1 MPFFTVSR
9 FTVSHRLLLVMG
21 IVLLLISTHPA
32 FATQVTSAG
41 ADSLPFDTYLT
52 KIRTSVSGPFAF
64 AAAIIGLVGAGAALI
79 FGGEMNGFLRSLI
92 FAVLVV
98 SFIVTADSMLTAIT
112 GKGAEIASLS
122 HNLIDLIPMRW
133 V

>member
-9 FTVSHRLLLVMG
+9 FTISHRLLLVMG

-32 FATQVTSAG
+32 FATDTTVG
-41 ADSLPFDTYLT
+41 GGLPFDTWLK
-52 KIRTSVSGPFAF
+52 KIQDSVSGPFAF

-79 FGGEMNGFLRSLI
+79 FGGEMNGFLRSMI
-92 FAVLVV
+92 FVVLVL
-98 SFIVTADSMLTAIT
+98 SFIVAAKGMITAVT
-112 GKGAEIASLS
+112 GLGAEIASLS